1 MQTGLIKNPE
11 VVSNLGLYNGRPE
24 IPNRF
29 SPLERIYVY
38 LHFFLQAVYNCPH
51 HRCVRLSFQN
61 RIMKK
66 TATLSTSLLLVLL
79 VTTAAFAQL
88 TSQKIDSLVEDALV
102 KFKVAG
108 ASVAVV
114 KDGKVIHQKGYGL
127 ASITTK
133 ETVNENTNFQIASN
147 TKAFTTAALSI
158 LEDEGK
164 LNWTDKVK
172 DHLPEFKMYNDYVT
186 ENFNIQ
192 DLVTHRSG
200 LGLGAGD
207 LMFLPD
213 GSNFTIK
220 DILTSFQ
227 HFKPVSA
234 FRTQYDYDNLLY
246 IVAGEIIA
254 RAGGMSYQAFV
265 QKRIIEPLQM
275 NNTFVGSLMK
285 DKRNLATPH
294 SSVSGSIKTIDAFD
308 LGMGSAAGG
317 IFSNVADMSKWM
329 IVQLN
334 RGMYGPDLKTTLFS
348 QKNHNEMWRL
358 HTVLETNRFPRYN
371 SHFNGYGL
379 GWFLTDV
386 KGNLKVSHT
395 GGLPGMVS
403 EVTMYPD
410 LNLGIV
416 VLTNSE
422 EGGNLFSAVSSTI
435 SDSYLGLDDFG
446 WTDKIAGWM
455 QYQKNMSD
463 VVTKNVWAKVEAAK
477 KIKVKNEDYIGIY
490 EDSWFGKVEVF
501 EKDKKLWFKSYRSP
515 KLNGPMAFYN
525 ANTFAIKWEYQA
537 MNGDALAM
545 FSLNERGKGQSI
557 KMKGISPNIDFSFD
571 FQDLELKRND
581 DFKAYEGYYRF
592 QFEPGK
598 DEYIKIVTRN
608 NHLVLI
614 EVWNGSE
621 ITFEQESELE
631 FLNESKNYPLKFTK
645 TKEGTITQVLLF
657 NKDLWN
663 KADDYKP

>member
-1 MQTGLIKNPE
+1 
-11 VVSNLGLYNGRPE
+11 
-24 IPNRF
+24 
-29 SPLERIYVY
+29 
-38 LHFFLQAVYNCPH
+38 
-51 HRCVRLSFQN
+51 
-61 RIMKK
+61 MKT
-66 TATLSTSLLLVLL
+66 TATLLTSLLLIL
-79 VTTAAFAQL
+79 VVSTETFAQL
-88 TSQKIDSLVEDALV
+88 TSQKIDSLIENALV

-108 ASVAVV
+108 ASVAIV

-127 ASITTK
+127 TSITTK
-133 ETVNENTNFQIASN
+133 ATVNEYTNFQIASN

-164 LNWTDKVK
+164 LKWTDKVK

-192 DLVTHRSG
+192 DLLTHRSG

-207 LMFLPD
+207 LMFFPD
-213 GSNFTIK
+213 GSNFTMK
-220 DILTSFQ
+220 DVLTSFQ
-227 HFKPVSA
+227 YFKPVSA
-234 FRTQYDYDNLLY
+234 FRTKYDYDNLLY
-246 IVAGEIIA
+246 IVAGEVIA
-254 RAGGMSYQAFV
+254 RVSGMSYEAFV

-275 NNTFVGSLMK
+275 KNTFVGSLMK
-285 DKRNLATPH
+285 DKSNLAIPH
-294 SSVSGSIKTIDAFD
+294 SSVSGFIKTIDAQVI
-308 LGMGSAAGG
+308 GMGSAAGG

-329 IVQLN
+329 LVQLN
-334 RGMYGPDLKTTLFS
+334 RGKYGPNLKTSLFS
-348 QKNHNEMWRL
+348 LKNHNEMWRL

-395 GGLPGMVS
+395 GGMPGMIS

-416 VLTNSE
+416 ILTNLD
-422 EGGNLFSAVSSTI
+422 EGGALFSAVSGTI

-463 VVTKNVWAKVEAAK
+463 VVTQKVWEKVESAKNV
-477 KIKVKNEDYIGIY
+477 KVKNEDFIGIY
-490 EDSWFGKVEVF
+490 EDRWFGKIEVF
-501 EKDKKLWFKSYRSP
+501 EKEKNLWFKSYRSP

-537 MNGDALAM
+537 MNADALAM
-545 FSLNERGKGQSI
+545 FSLDEKGKAQSI

-571 FQDLELKRND
+571 FQDLDLIRND
-581 DFKAYEGYYRF
+581 DFKAYEGYYKF

-598 DEYIKIVTRN
+598 DEYIKIITKN

-614 EVWNGSE
+614 EVWNGAE
-621 ITFEQESELE
+621 ITFEQKSELE
-631 FLNESKNYPLKFTK
+631 FFNEARNYPLKFTK
-645 TKEGTITQVLLF
+645 SKEGVIIQVLVH
-657 NKDLWN
+657 NKDLWK
-663 KADDYKP
+663 KANDYKP